1 MQLRR
6 LRLALFL
13 LVQCVVVTR
22 AQTALPRLTPLTTG
36 CHATDVVAC
45 KRNCAVQ
52 YHDTARFT
60 CPCYSKMGECL
71 VRIGCSLL
79 QSWLLHLREGDY
91 TPKAGVRPEI
101 FAKTAIVP
109 AMSPCVDGCCAN
121 STHVCVEDSTMKLL
135 REPGRA
141 YRNEEVRLP
150 PRHGDP
156 RLSVNQNYDLMPY
169 SLPLKNL
176 PPVDPDYQATFQQQV
191 DTTGAAAPARG
202 FFRTANGTFT

>member
-71 VRIGCSLL
+71 VRIGCSFT
-79 QSWLLHLREGDY
+79 QRKQVMTSCTRKGY
-91 TPKAGVRPEI
+91 CKAGYC
-101 FAKTAIVP
+101 T
-109 AMSPCVDGCCAN
+109 
-121 STHVCVEDSTMKLL
+121 
-135 REPGRA
+135 
-141 YRNEEVRLP
+141 Y
-150 PRHGDP
+150 
-156 RLSVNQNYDLMPY
+156 
-169 SLPLKNL
+169 
-176 PPVDPDYQATFQQQV
+176 
-191 DTTGAAAPARG
+191 
-202 FFRTANGTFT
+202 